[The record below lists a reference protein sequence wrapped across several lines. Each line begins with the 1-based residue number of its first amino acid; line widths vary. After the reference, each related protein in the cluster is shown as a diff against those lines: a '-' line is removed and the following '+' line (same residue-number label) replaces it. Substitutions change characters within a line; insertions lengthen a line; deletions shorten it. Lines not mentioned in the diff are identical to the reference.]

1 MVDHNYEKNFYL
13 AKITNQCSHYEKTRK
28 FMKEIEK
35 AKKEDLTPE
44 ERTLLFSSLK
54 NCVSTRLTSYRSIL
68 NLVTQEQQSSQS
80 TNTPQ
85 LLILLKIFDKELKEL
100 CKEALETL
108 DSLLKKDPND
118 ESKVFYFK
126 TKGEYHRYI
135 AECKSDSQI
144 EDNKRRRSVN
154 KPSETKQTELEK
166 AEECYKN
173 ANELATKLACTN
185 PIKLALDLSYSEFYY
200 EIKKD
205 TKEALRIAKESFNV
219 AVQLLEKV
227 EDGINNDSIKVLHL
241 IKDNIDKWE
250 KEVKVNEE
258 QEQKEKDEIEKN
270 VIQEKEDVN
279 EEQ

>member
-1 MVDHNYEKNFYL
+1 
-13 AKITNQCSHYEKTRK
+13 
-28 FMKEIEK
+28 MKEIEK

-68 NLVTQEQQSSQS
+68 NLVTQEQQLPQS

-144 EDNKRRRSVN
+144 EDNKRRRSDN

-173 ANELATKLACTN
+173 ANEHATKLSCTN

-205 TKEALRIAKESFNV
+205 TQEALRIAKESFNV

-258 QEQKEKDEIEKN
+258 QQKEKDEIEEE
-270 VIQEKEDVN
+270 VIQEKEDVK